1 MSQKVQISVLPH
13 QKEDKEY
20 IKNLIAGNLN
30 IKKDT
35 DFYFELVREN
45 IDARKKTVKYVLT
58 YEVFVGD
65 TSKSENTKKAE
76 RNYLYVENGKPIYIV
91 GAGPAGLFAALKAI
105 ELGLKPIIVE
115 RGKPIKERRR
125 DLAKLNKQH
134 IVNNNSNYCFGEGG
148 AGTYSDGKLYTRSK
162 KRGNQQEILEKLV
175 EFGASQDILVNAH
188 PHIGTNKLPQI
199 IENIRNL
206 ILKKGGLFLFQHKL
220 TDIKIENKKVK
231 ELEIQNLLTNET
243 YSVPC
248 NQFMLAT
255 GHSARDIFELLH
267 KNEITIEFKPFA
279 LGVRVE
285 HPQEL
290 INQIQYHCT
299 TEELSE
305 TMQFL
310 PSAAYSW
317 VEQVNGKGV
326 YSFCMCPGGIIAPC
340 ATSEGEIVTNGW
352 SPSKRNNPWANSG
365 IVTEIGNDELKD
377 FQEFGPFSGL
387 EFQKFVE
394 NKMWIAGGKTQS
406 APAQR
411 LIDFLNNKKSTSLPK
426 CSYLAGITS
435 SPLHEVLPP
444 FLVKRLQ
451 KAFKQVG
458 KKMKGYL
465 SNEAVI
471 VATESR
477 TSSPIRIPR
486 NKETYCHIDT
496 EGLYPVGE
504 GAGYAGGIVS
514 AAMDGSNSMEK
525 IFLVQKN

>member
-115 RGKPIKERRR
+115 RGRPIKERRR

-175 EFGASQDILVNAH
+175 EFGASPDILVKAH

-206 ILKKGGLFLFQHKL
+206 ILKKGGLFLFSISLQILKL
-220 TDIKIENKKVK
+220 KIIK
-231 ELEIQNLLTNET
+231 
-243 YSVPC
+243 
-248 NQFMLAT
+248 
-255 GHSARDIFELLH
+255 
-267 KNEITIEFKPFA
+267 
-279 LGVRVE
+279 
-285 HPQEL
+285 
-290 INQIQYHCT
+290 
-299 TEELSE
+299 
-305 TMQFL
+305 
-310 PSAAYSW
+310 
-317 VEQVNGKGV
+317 
-326 YSFCMCPGGIIAPC
+326 
-340 ATSEGEIVTNGW
+340 
-352 SPSKRNNPWANSG
+352 
-365 IVTEIGNDELKD
+365 
-377 FQEFGPFSGL
+377 
-387 EFQKFVE
+387 
-394 NKMWIAGGKTQS
+394 
-406 APAQR
+406 
-411 LIDFLNNKKSTSLPK
+411 
-426 CSYLAGITS
+426 
-435 SPLHEVLPP
+435 
-444 FLVKRLQ
+444 
-451 KAFKQVG
+451 
-458 KKMKGYL
+458 
-465 SNEAVI
+465 
-471 VATESR
+471 
-477 TSSPIRIPR
+477 
-486 NKETYCHIDT
+486 
-496 EGLYPVGE
+496 
-504 GAGYAGGIVS
+504 
-514 AAMDGSNSMEK
+514 
-525 IFLVQKN
+525 